1 MKAIAIYI
9 RRDIDV
15 AYKELDRK
23 SCDIFILGPNGP
35 ENPGYPMSLMHPYA
49 GHPERGTTWPGLYN
63 VFPNRLC
70 GGILETNPGRDYTVS
85 LTLAIT
91 IQQVPDQTYYV
102 SN

>member
-1 MKAIAIYI
+1 MKVIAIYI

-49 GHPERGTTWPGLYN
+49 GHPKELPSGQ
-63 VFPNRLC
+63 
-70 GGILETNPGRDYTVS
+70 
-85 LTLAIT
+85 A
-91 IQQVPDQTYYV
+91 TYDV
-102 SN
+102 